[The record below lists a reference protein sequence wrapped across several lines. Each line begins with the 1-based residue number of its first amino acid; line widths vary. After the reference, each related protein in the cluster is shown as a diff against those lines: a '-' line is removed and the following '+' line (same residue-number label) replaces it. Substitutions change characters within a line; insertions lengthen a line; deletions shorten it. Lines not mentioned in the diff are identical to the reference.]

1 MGRMMASKKN
11 RAPELDF
18 LRGFALFMMI
28 LMHFAYDLR
37 YEFKLPVFS
46 FLEANWFWAFVHPF
60 FLVIFVGVSGICCTF
75 SRNNFIRG
83 LKLLIVAAGLTLV
96 TYLVSRYLHINC
108 LIIFNVLALLAVSI
122 LVYALVQLIE
132 KKAHIRP
139 EVTNVLLGAFGAYC
153 TAIGSTIRYMDNSTK
168 NLIFMPVGF
177 AIKGSPTVVDHM
189 ELFPWIGVFLIG
201 CLIGRVLYSSKASLL
216 PEGLKKFH
224 KIGVPFEFLGKH
236 SLIIYLG
243 HQPLVYGILY
253 VIFLALGKIK

>member
-1 MGRMMASKKN
+1 MMASKKN

-37 YEFKLPVFS
+37 FEFKLPVFS

-60 FLVIFVGVSGICCTF
+60 FIVIFVGVSGVCCTF

-83 LKLLIVAAGLTLV
+83 LKLLLVAAGLTLV
-96 TYLVSRYLHINC
+96 TYLVTRFLKIDC

-122 LVYALVQLIE
+122 LVYAVIQFVE
-132 KKAHIRP
+132 KKAHVRP
-139 EVTNVLLGAFGAYC
+139 AVTNVLLGVFGAYC
-153 TAIGSTIRYMDNSTK
+153 TAIGSTIRNMDYSTK

-177 AIKGSPTVVDHM
+177 AIKGTPQVADHM
-189 ELFPWIGVFLIG
+189 DLFPWLGVFLIG
-201 CLIGRVLYSSKASLL
+201 CLIGRVCYSNKSSLL
-216 PEGLKKFH
+216 PEGLKKLH
-224 KIGVPFEFLGKH
+224 KIGFPFEFLGKH
-236 SLIIYLG
+236 SLIIYLV

-253 VIFLALGKIK
+253 VIFLALGKVR